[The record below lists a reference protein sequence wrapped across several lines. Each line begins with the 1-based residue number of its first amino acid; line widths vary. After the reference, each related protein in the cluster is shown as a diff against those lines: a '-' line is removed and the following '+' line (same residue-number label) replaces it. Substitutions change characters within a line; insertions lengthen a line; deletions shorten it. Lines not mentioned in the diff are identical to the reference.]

1 MSEKIRVFALL
12 LIPPSLHSLKKIM
25 KERKSVQIIKVS
37 LTLALLS
44 ATSTEEQAKKNKVG
58 PKVVKKNLIHEGKM
72 KIIVKRK

>member
-1 MSEKIRVFALL
+1 
-12 LIPPSLHSLKKIM
+12 M

-58 PKVVKKNLIHEGKM
+58 PKVVKTNLIHEGKM